1 MAGVLVLRA
10 LMHVLTRSFQ
20 EEPLVLSN
28 RIMLKPRVYS
38 NITYIFELL
47 WYKVNTQFTLLLVSI
62 FICLQVK

>member
-38 NITYIFELL
+38 NITYIFEIVMNLS
-47 WYKVNTQFTLLLVSI
+47 NLV
-62 FICLQVK
+62 